1 MLSRV
6 TLLLKEV
13 NYCRNIVHEKHAK
26 SRKQEKN
33 IGLELTHRLK
43 ADGRPV
49 MGVARK
55 WVERCFSVS
64 R

>member
-43 ADGRPV
+43 AEKRV
-49 MGVARK
+49 
-55 WVERCFSVS
+55 
-64 R
+64 